1 MSQKTMTLAILKP
14 DTVAAG
20 NAGKV
25 LAHLESQGF
34 TLRGLRVLHLSR
46 GQAEAFYAVHSER
59 PFFGSLVEFMT
70 EGPVIPVALER
81 ENAVPFLREVM
92 GATDV
97 AKAADG
103 TIRKL
108 FGTSIER
115 NAIHGS
121 DSDENAAIE
130 LGFFFSRADLVAA
143 R

>member
-1 MSQKTMTLAILKP
+1 MEMTLAILKP
-14 DTVAAG
+14 DTVADG

-25 LAHLESQGF
+25 LAHLESKGF
-34 TLRGLRVLHLSR
+34 TIRGLRVLHLTTE
-46 GQAEAFYAVHSER
+46 QAEAFYAVHSAR
-59 PFFGSLVEFMT
+59 PFFQSLVTFMT

-81 ENAVPFLREVM
+81 DNAVAALREAM

-97 AKAADG
+97 AKAAEG
-103 TIRKL
+103 TVRKL

-121 DSDENAAIE
+121 DSAENAAIE
-130 LGFFFSRADLVAA
+130 LGFFFARTELIAA

>member
-1 MSQKTMTLAILKP
+1 MSTMTLAILKP

-20 NAGKV
+20 NSGKV
-25 LAHLESQGF
+25 LAHLESKGF
-34 TLRGLRVLHLSR
+34 AIRGLRVLHLTEA
-46 GQAEAFYAVHSER
+46 QAKAFYAVHRAR
-59 PFFGSLVEFMT
+59 PFFASLVAFMT
-70 EGPVIPVALER
+70 AGPVVPVALER

-97 AKAADG
+97 AKAAEG
-103 TIRKL
+103 TVRRL

-130 LGFFFSRADLVAA
+130 LGFFFSLADLVAA

>member
-1 MSQKTMTLAILKP
+1 MSTMTLAILKP
-14 DTVAAG
+14 DTVADG

-25 LAHLESQGF
+25 LAHLESKGF
-34 TLRGLRVLHLSR
+34 TIRGLRVLHLTKE
-46 GQAEAFYAVHSER
+46 QAEAFYAVHSAR
-59 PFFGSLVEFMT
+59 PFFQSLVTFMT

-81 ENAVPFLREVM
+81 DNAVAALREAM

-97 AKAADG
+97 AKAAEG
-103 TIRKL
+103 TVRKL

-121 DSDENAAIE
+121 DSAENAAIE
-130 LGFFFSRADLVAA
+130 LGFFFARTELIAA

>member
-1 MSQKTMTLAILKP
+1 METTLAILKP

-25 LAHLESQGF
+25 LAHLEKAGF
-34 TLRGLRVLHLSR
+34 AIRGLKVIHLTKA
-46 GQAEAFYAVHSER
+46 QAEAFYAVHRER
-59 PFFGSLVEFMT
+59 PFFASLVTFMT
-70 EGPVIPVALER
+70 EGPVVPVALER
-81 ENAVPFLREVM
+81 AGAVAALREAM

-108 FGTSIER
+108 YGTSIER

-121 DSDENAAIE
+121 DSPANATIE
-130 LGFFFSRADLVAA
+130 LAFFFSSAELIAGR
-143 R
+143 

>member
-1 MSQKTMTLAILKP
+1 MNMTLAILKP

-20 NAGKV
+20 NSGKV
-25 LAHLESQGF
+25 LAHLEHQGF
-34 TLRGLRVLHLSR
+34 TIRGLRVLHLTAA
-46 GQAEAFYAVHSER
+46 QAEAFYAVHRER
-59 PFFGSLVEFMT
+59 PFFQSLVTFMT
-70 EGPVIPVALER
+70 EGPVVPVALER
-81 ENAVPFLREVM
+81 TDAVPFLRDVM

-97 AKAADG
+97 AKAAEG

-121 DSDENAAIE
+121 DSAENALIE
-130 LGFFFSRADLVAA
+130 LGYFFSHADLVAA

>member
-1 MSQKTMTLAILKP
+1 MNMTLAILKP

-20 NAGKV
+20 NSGKV
-25 LAHLESQGF
+25 LAHLEHQGF
-34 TLRGLRVLHLSR
+34 TIRGLRVLHLTAA
-46 GQAEAFYAVHSER
+46 QAEAFYAVHRER
-59 PFFGSLVEFMT
+59 PFFQSLVTFMT
-70 EGPVIPVALER
+70 EGPVVPVALER
-81 ENAVPFLREVM
+81 TDAVPFLRDVM

-121 DSDENAAIE
+121 DSAENALIE
-130 LGFFFSRADLVAA
+130 LGYFFSHADLVAA

>member
-1 MSQKTMTLAILKP
+1 MAIETTLAILKP

-25 LAHLESQGF
+25 LAHLEGEGF
-34 TLRGLRVLHLSR
+34 TIRALRVLHLTR
-46 GQAEAFYAVHSER
+46 QQAEGFYAVHRER
-59 PFFGSLVEFMT
+59 PFFGSLVDFMT
-70 EGPVIPVALER
+70 EGPVVPVALER
-81 ENAVPFLREVM
+81 ENAVAYLREVM

-103 TIRKL
+103 SVRKL
-108 FGTSIER
+108 YGTSIER

-121 DSDENAAIE
+121 DSPENAVKE
-130 LGFFFSRADLVAA
+130 LAFFFSSSELIAA

>member
-1 MSQKTMTLAILKP
+1 MSTMTLAILKP

-25 LAHLESQGF
+25 LAHLESKGF
-34 TLRGLRVLHLSR
+34 TIRGLRVMHLTEA
-46 GQAEAFYAVHSER
+46 QAQAFYAVHSAR
-59 PFFGSLVEFMT
+59 PFFGSLVKFMT
-70 EGPVIPVALER
+70 EGPVIPVALEG
-81 ENAVPFLREVM
+81 ENAVPALREAM

-97 AKAADG
+97 AKAAEG
-103 TIRKL
+103 TVRKL

-130 LGFFFSRADLVAA
+130 LGFFFSKADLVAA

>member
-1 MSQKTMTLAILKP
+1 MEMTLAILKP

-20 NAGKV
+20 DAGKV
-25 LAHLESQGF
+25 LAHLEKEGF
-34 TLRGLRVLHLSR
+34 KIRGLKVVHLGR
-46 GQAEAFYAVHSER
+46 AQAEAFYAVHRER
-59 PFFGSLVEFMT
+59 PFFASLVEFMT

-81 ENAVPFLREVM
+81 EDAVAHLRATM

-97 AKAADG
+97 AKAAAG

-108 FGTSIER
+108 YGTSIER

-121 DSDENAAIE
+121 DSPENAALE
-130 LGFFFSRADLVAA
+130 AAFFFSRAELIAG

>member
-1 MSQKTMTLAILKP
+1 MSTMTLAILKP

-25 LAHLESQGF
+25 LAHLESKGF
-34 TLRGLRVLHLSR
+34 TIRGLRVMHLTEA
-46 GQAEAFYAVHSER
+46 QAQAFYAVHRER
-59 PFFGSLVEFMT
+59 PFFGSLVTFMT

-81 ENAVPFLREVM
+81 ENAVAYLREVM

-97 AKAADG
+97 AKAAEG
-103 TIRKL
+103 TVRKL

-130 LGFFFSRADLVAA
+130 LGFFFSRADLIAA
-143 R
+143 RR

>member
-1 MSQKTMTLAILKP
+1 MEMTLAILKP
-14 DTVAAG
+14 DTVADG

-25 LAHLESQGF
+25 LAHLESKGF
-34 TLRGLRVLHLSR
+34 TIRGLRVLHLTKE
-46 GQAEAFYAVHSER
+46 QAEAFYAVHSAR
-59 PFFGSLVEFMT
+59 PFFQSLVTFMT

-81 ENAVPFLREVM
+81 DNAVAALREAM

-97 AKAADG
+97 AKAAEG
-103 TIRKL
+103 TVRKL

-121 DSDENAAIE
+121 DSAENAAIE
-130 LGFFFSRADLVAA
+130 LGFFFARTELIAA

>member
-1 MSQKTMTLAILKP
+1 MEMTLAILKP
-14 DTVAAG
+14 DTVADG

-25 LAHLESQGF
+25 LAHLESKGF
-34 TLRGLRVLHLSR
+34 TIRGLRVLHLTTE
-46 GQAEAFYAVHSER
+46 QAEAFYAVHSAR
-59 PFFGSLVEFMT
+59 PFFQSLVTFMT

-81 ENAVPFLREVM
+81 DNAVAALRETM

-97 AKAADG
+97 AKAAEG
-103 TIRKL
+103 TVRKL

-121 DSDENAAIE
+121 DSAENAAIE
-130 LGFFFSRADLVAA
+130 LGFFFARTELIAA